1 MPRGDRTGPAGA
13 GPMTGRAAG
22 FCAGFNRPGFQNMP
36 GMGGGF
42 GGGRGRAMRS
52 GFGFWNRPWPQV
64 APQAPAACDEKESL
78 KNEAAYLK
86 SQLESIQQ
94 RLEEIDNQEN

>member
-22 FCAGFNRPGFQNMP
+22 FCAGSNRPGFQNRMP

-42 GGGRGRAMRS
+42 GFGRGRGMRG
-52 GFGFWNRPWPQV
+52 GFGFWNQPWPQA
-64 APQAPAACDEKESL
+64 APQAPAAYDEKEVL
-78 KNEAAYLK
+78 QNQADYLK
-86 SQLESIQQ
+86 SQLDHIQQ
-94 RLEEIDNQEN
+94 RLNEMDQEN